1 MDAPEELQWAVAEA
15 LFDASDDLRPE
26 DNWPDDDAKYGRAAA
41 AVLAVPAIADVLA
54 AVAELA
60 ELRQAVWDAYG
71 ILGFDQD
78 GDDTPDALAH
88 PPLADFLREFATD
101 ERDDRNADADALA
114 RDAKVGG
121 IVASNGDPFES
132 LRAIAAMY
140 PVPATADELV
150 PARCRC
156 GDEAWDPHQHC
167 RKSAHG
173 NTCCHCGCTAYPS
186 PSDRDDSEEQ
196 R

>member
-1 MDAPEELQWAVAEA
+1 MSEPDEAMVEAVAM
-15 LFDASDDLRPE
+15 
-26 DNWPDDDAKYGRAAA
+26 
-41 AVLAVPAIADVLA
+41 AI
-54 AVAELA
+54 
-60 ELRQAVWDAYG
+60 
-71 ILGFDQD
+71 
-78 GDDTPDALAH
+78 
-88 PPLADFLREFATD
+88 
-101 ERDDRNADADALA
+101 RDDRGALDVDADGIPDSQWRTLARAALSVPAVRDALA
-114 RDAKVGG
+114 RDAQVGG

>member
-1 MDAPEELQWAVAEA
+1 MSEPDEAMVEAVASA
-15 LFDASDDLRPE
+15 VHQARWHYNSIGPPYPSDVRI
-26 DNWPDDDAKYGRAAA
+26 ARAA
-41 AVLAVPAIADVLA
+41 LSVPV
-54 AVAELA
+54 V
-60 ELRQAVWDAYG
+60 R
-71 ILGFDQD
+71 
-78 GDDTPDALAH
+78 
-88 PPLADFLREFATD
+88 
-101 ERDDRNADADALA
+101 DALA
-114 RDAKVGG
+114 RDAQVGG

-186 PSDRDDSEEQ
+186 PSDRDDSGAQ
-196 R
+196 